1 VTTGLSTVH
10 DAPERDRFEIEV
22 DGALV
27 GFVQYRRR
35 PGAIALLH
43 TEIDRDHEGSGLGGV
58 LVAAALDEVR
68 DEGVQVLPFCPFVRS
83 YIEHHA
89 EYVDL
94 VPEERR
100 AEFGVNGDG

>member
-27 GFVQYRRR
+27 GFVQYRRK
-35 PGAIALLH
+35 PGVIAFVH
-43 TEIDRDHEGSGLGGV
+43 TEIDPEREGAGLGSV
-58 LVAAALDEVR
+58 LVSGALDEAR
-68 DEGVQVLPFCPFVRS
+68 REGAQVLPLCPFVRS
-83 YIEHHA
+83 FLQRHS
-89 EYVDL
+89 EYADL

-100 AEFGVNGDG
+100 AEFGLTGDG